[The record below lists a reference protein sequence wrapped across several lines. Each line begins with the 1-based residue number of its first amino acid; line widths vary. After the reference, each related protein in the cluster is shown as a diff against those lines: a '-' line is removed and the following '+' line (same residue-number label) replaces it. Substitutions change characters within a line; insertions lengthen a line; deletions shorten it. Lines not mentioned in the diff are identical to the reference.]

1 MNPDILPARLR
12 SALLEGPVT
21 PAVRAA
27 WGAAGLLAF
36 FAIYGTIGHLTASA
50 APTARTLPLPVDDWV
65 PLVPAATL
73 AYLALYP
80 QVLAPLF
87 LAEDKR
93 LLVRG
98 AVAYLL
104 MAGLSAPVWVLM
116 PVTVP
121 RSPVPVDDLFTW
133 GLWIT
138 RAMDPPVNCF
148 PSMHVAESFC
158 AAFVVGRCDRRVGR
172 GMLVVAALIWW
183 STMALDQHW
192 FVDGAVG
199 LGIAVAVDR
208 LVFDVWRAPA
218 GMLRVGP
225 RRRLGWA
232 IGLYVLLVL
241 VAAVPW
247 WTGLVDPA
255 ALPAPGW

>member
-1 MNPDILPARLR
+1 MTPARLPTVLR
-12 SALLEGPVT
+12 RALLEGPVT
-21 PAVRAA
+21 AGVRAV

-36 FAIYGTIGHLTASA
+36 FGIYGGIGHLTAGEA
-50 APTARTLPLPVDDWV
+50 ATARVLPLPIDAWV
-65 PLVPAATL
+65 PLTPAATL

-87 LAEDKR
+87 LAEDRR
-93 LLVRG
+93 LLLRG

-104 MAGLSAPVWVLM
+104 MIGLSAPIWLLM

-121 RSPVPVDDLFTW
+121 RTPVPVDDLFTW

-138 RAMDPPVNCF
+138 RAVDPPVNCF

-158 AAFVVGRCDRRVGR
+158 AAFLVGRCDRRAGWP
-172 GMLVVAALIWW
+172 MLAVATLIWW

-192 FVDGAVG
+192 FVDGAAG
-199 LGIAVAVDR
+199 LLIAVLVDQ
-208 LVFDVWRAPA
+208 LVFRWWAAPPDL
-218 GMLRVGP
+218 LRTGP

-232 IGLYVLLVL
+232 VGLWVLLVVL
-241 VAAVPW
+241 AGLPW
-247 WTGLVDPA
+247 WTGMVDPA
-255 ALPAPGW
+255 TLPAPSW